1 MLDKVRK
8 DNVDEENDDKIIA
21 LNLIFKELKHCVYPL
36 SRIVW
41 LNQSDDQENLNETI
55 HSIPMI

>member
-1 MLDKVRK
+1 MLEKVRK

-21 LNLIFKELKHCVYPL
+21 LKLTFKELKHCSYPL

-41 LNQSDDQENLNETI
+41 LNQSDHQENLNETI